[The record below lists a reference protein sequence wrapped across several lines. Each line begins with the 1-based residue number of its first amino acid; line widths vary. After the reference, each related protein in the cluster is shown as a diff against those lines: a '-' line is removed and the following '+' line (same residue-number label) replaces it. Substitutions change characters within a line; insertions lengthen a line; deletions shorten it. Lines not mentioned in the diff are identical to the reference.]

1 MYIELASYF
10 LTIIPRGSR
19 LVTFFN
25 IFDLIRVIHPMVWPF
40 PSYPP
45 HMYDIK
51 LKAHT
56 FLVATGNPGNHAVLL
71 WGYKVNM
78 STK

>member
-10 LTIIPRGSR
+10 LTIIPRGSG

-25 IFDLIRVIHPMVWPF
+25 IFDLTRVIYPMVWLF

-51 LKAHT
+51 LKART
-56 FLVATGNPGNHAVLL
+56 FLVATGNPGNHAVPL
-71 WGYKVNM
+71 WVYKVNM
-78 STK
+78 GTQ